1 MEKNLREP
9 FVILNGGEIPV
20 HGLDEVITGEMYDF
34 SEKKSTDPDYGV
46 LNDYFEIFGNMEEYV
61 L

>member
-9 FVILNGGEIPV
+9 LIIRNGGEIPV
-20 HGLDEVITGEMYDF
+20 QALDEVITGEMYDF
-34 SEKKSTDPDYGV
+34 SEKKSADPDYGV
-46 LNDYFEIFGNMEEYV
+46 LNDYFEIFGDMEEYV